1 MEISGAWQTV
11 DVTNNDND
19 MLSNALLNMPD
30 FAVAKTLIEDT
41 SYVID
46 SRLGDYRSDLE
57 KDEYYHLQN
66 RFFSIDDI
74 ADELTA
80 ELEKNGTAVLRTNYD
95 LDDNDFYEIGNQVIE
110 NTQDEDLK
118 GFYWMGVIYLEK

>member
-1 MEISGAWQTV
+1 MPGAR
-11 DVTNNDND
+11 
-19 MLSNALLNMPD
+19 
-30 FAVAKTLIEDT
+30 F
-41 SYVID
+41 D
-46 SRLGDYRSDLE
+46 SRPGDYRSDLE

>member
-1 MEISGAWQTV
+1 M
-11 DVTNNDND
+11 
-19 MLSNALLNMPD
+19 
-30 FAVAKTLIEDT
+30 
-41 SYVID
+41 
-46 SRLGDYRSDLE
+46 
-57 KDEYYHLQN
+57 
-66 RFFSIDDI
+66 
-74 ADELTA
+74 TA